1 MPAPDSTNHETVIRN
16 ATGGTRFFGF
26 LPPHGKRL
34 ANGETFTF
42 PGNLEALLMSNT
54 KKRQRDSYLRALGD
68 GSLRLL
74 KIPAPVYFDATTDR
88 GQTLTLSDI

>member
-42 PGNLEALLMSNT
+42 PGDLEALLMPVT
-54 KKRQRDSYLRALGD
+54 KRRQRDSYLRALGD
-68 GSLRLL
+68 GSIQLL
-74 KIPAPVYFDATTDR
+74 KTPTPIHFAAVRP
-88 GQTLTLSDI
+88 